1 MIDGGGLVTLS
12 GGGKHRILYQN
23 TCDQRLV
30 WTTSH
35 CNDQA
40 TPKLVLRNLTFTRG
54 NSTGSL
60 EEGGGGGAVFVRG
73 GRLSVVNS
81 TFTRNRC
88 DKTGPDLGG
97 AAIRVLD
104 QFRDQPVKVTGSTF
118 TGGRCSN
125 GAALS
130 SIGVSWMV
138 TDSVFRGNKAIGRGA
153 NPAGAGTP
161 GGGSGGAIYLDGNLF
176 TLRLVRTTIEGNV
189 AREGGGAVFFV
200 SNDRTGTLTIQDSTL
215 HDNPSL
221 GFENYPGIFF
231 LGRGD
236 AADQR
241 LDRRPSALAS
251 ALAGPAAGC
260 TPHPDQGHHERE
272 MSRAGRLA
280 LIVAAWVG
288 PLVWLAFWAG
298 MATSDGT
305 VVSRPAAVLG
315 EGRWDDSLV
324 VLETYGGTPLQ
335 DGDEILQ
342 IEGAGVSEMVS
353 GADAPSAVGAT
364 SCATRCG
371 ARSGSWT

>member
-1 MIDGGGLVTLS
+1 MAKGGVITFDCGPNPVTIVMDKQAEVHNDASRKVVIDGGGLVTLS

-23 TCDQRLV
+23 TCDKRLV

-104 QFRDQPVKVTGSTF
+104 QFRDKPVKITGSTF

-130 SIGVSWMV
+130 SIGVSWLV
-138 TDSVFRGNKAIGRGA
+138 TDSEFRGNKAIGRGA
-153 NPAGAGTP
+153 NPAKPGTP

-176 TLRLVRTTIEGNV
+176 TLKLVRTTIEGNV

-200 SNDRTGTLTIQDSTL
+200 SNDRTGTLSIQDSTL

-231 LGRGD
+231 LGHGEPQITGSTVD
-236 AADQR
+236 R
-241 LDRRPSALAS
+241 LR
-251 ALAGPAAGC
+251 
-260 TPHPDQGHHERE
+260 
-272 MSRAGRLA
+272 
-280 LIVAAWVG
+280 
-288 PLVWLAFWAG
+288 
-298 MATSDGT
+298 
-305 VVSRPAAVLG
+305 
-315 EGRWDDSLV
+315 
-324 VLETYGGTPLQ
+324 
-335 DGDEILQ
+335 
-342 IEGAGVSEMVS
+342 
-353 GADAPSAVGAT
+353 
-364 SCATRCG
+364 
-371 ARSGSWT
+371 

>member
-1 MIDGGGLVTLS
+1 MPRTLSILLLGGLAAALLTPVPAQAAASYADRPVADRAPTRHVVGHGTPGSCTAKAFRKAVAKGGTITFDCGPNPVTIVMDKQAEVHNDAARKVVIDGGGLVTLS
-12 GGGKHRILYQN
+12 GAGKHRILYQN
-23 TCDQRLV
+23 TCDKRLA

-54 NSTGSL
+54 DSTGSL
-60 EEGGGGGAVFVRG
+60 TDGGGGGAVFVRG

-130 SIGVSWMV
+130 SIGVSWLV
-138 TDSVFRGNKAIGRGA
+138 TDSEFRGNKAIGRGA
-153 NPAGAGTP
+153 NPAGPGTP

-200 SNDRTGTLTIQDSTL
+200 SNDRTGTLAIQDSTL
-215 HDNPSL
+215 RDNPSL
-221 GFENYPGIFF
+221 GFENYPGIFY
-231 LGRGD
+231 LGHG
-236 AADQR
+236 APQITGSTVER
-241 LDRRPSALAS
+241 LR
-251 ALAGPAAGC
+251 
-260 TPHPDQGHHERE
+260 
-272 MSRAGRLA
+272 
-280 LIVAAWVG
+280 
-288 PLVWLAFWAG
+288 
-298 MATSDGT
+298 
-305 VVSRPAAVLG
+305 
-315 EGRWDDSLV
+315 
-324 VLETYGGTPLQ
+324 
-335 DGDEILQ
+335 
-342 IEGAGVSEMVS
+342 
-353 GADAPSAVGAT
+353 
-364 SCATRCG
+364 
-371 ARSGSWT
+371 